1 MKSPS
6 NIDEDGRALGCTHI
20 RWSGVSVPLHAVV
33 VEERTE
39 IPRSGRRERKG
50 ASAKQDVPNPNT
62 RGRTIHRCVDLTQ
75 TYTKYL
81 KIENLSQKYRRPS
94 VKSLQSRFKVE
105 IQCFQVV
112 DSLSKSNGP
121 SGAVSNLTFFP
132 LMRKGN
138 KINFNMRAESKSEP
152 CCLYLRP
159 FIPN

>member
-1 MKSPS
+1 MHPHKMEWSFRTTTRRSRRGADGDSPDP
-6 NIDEDGRALGCTHI
+6 IDG
-20 RWSGVSVPLHAVV
+20 SG
-33 VEERTE
+33 
-39 IPRSGRRERKG
+39 KG
-50 ASAKQDVPNPNT
+50 ASAKPSVPNPNT
-62 RGRTIHRCVDLTQ
+62 RGRTIHRCVDLTRF
-75 TYTKYL
+75 YTKYL
-81 KIENLSQKYRRPS
+81 EIKNLSRKYRRPS

-138 KINFNMRAESKSEP
+138 KIIFNMRAESKSEP
-152 CCLYLRP
+152 CCLYFRP